1 MLTAHEIKEAEVF
14 FQPTTIGRLALS
26 NRLVMAPMTR
36 CFCPL
41 GIPGKD
47 VAAYYRRR
55 AEGGIGLIVTEGTWI
70 PHDSASN
77 DPNVPRIYGD
87 DALAGWKL
95 VVDEVHAAGGRIVPQ
110 LWHVG
115 QVLTPQVDKG
125 VYGESKNLASHQVGP
140 SGMVGPLGELP
151 KPLGKALTL
160 KQIDELIDAYASAAV
175 SAQKVGFDGVE
186 LHGAHGY
193 LIDQFNWAI
202 TNLRTDDYGGGI
214 AGRTRFACEIVKEI
228 RRRVGPDFPII
239 MRYSQWKLQDY
250 GAKLAETPE
259 ELEAFLRPMVEAG
272 VDSFHCSQRRFWE
285 CEFGSELNL
294 AGWTKKITGLPTI
307 SVGSVSLNEDF
318 IATTVHGERAG
329 AADIG
334 DLVAMM
340 DRGDFDMIAIGRAL
354 IADPD
359 WASKVRNGKV
369 GEIKPYSADA
379 LTTLV

>member
-1 MLTAHEIKEAEVF
+1 
-14 FQPTTIGRLALS
+14 
-26 NRLVMAPMTR
+26 MTR
-36 CFCPL
+36 CFCPD
-41 GIPGKD
+41 GVPGSD

-77 DPNVPRIYGD
+77 DPNVPRFYGD

-125 VYGESKNLASHQVGP
+125 VYGESKDLYGHQVGP

-151 KPLGKALTL
+151 KPLGKALTT
-160 KQIDELIDAYASAAV
+160 KQIGELIEAYASAAV

-193 LIDQFNWAI
+193 LIDQFNWAV
-202 TNLRTDDYGGGI
+202 TNLRTDGYGGGI
-214 AGRTRFACEIVKEI
+214 AERTRFACEIVKEI
-228 RRRVGPDFPII
+228 RHRVGPDFPII
-239 MRYSQWKLQDY
+239 MRFSQWKLQDY
-250 GAKLAETPE
+250 GARLAETPD
-259 ELEAFLRPMVEAG
+259 ELAAFLQPMVDAG

-285 CEFGSELNL
+285 CEFDSDLNL

-307 SVGSVSLNEDF
+307 SVGSVSLNQDF
-318 IATTVHGERAG
+318 IATTVHGERTG
-329 AADIG
+329 SADIG
-334 DLVAMM
+334 ALVAMM
-340 DRGDFDMIAIGRAL
+340 ERGDFDMIAIGRAL
-354 IADPD
+354 IVDPD
-359 WASKVRNGKV
+359 WAVKVRSGKI
-369 GEIKPYSADA
+369 GNIQPYSTDA
-379 LTTLV
+379 LTTLA